1 MFDSNPDNRK
11 KLMNKSHHTIL
22 YRYKIVNIS
31 LIFHA
36 IFRLPDINR
45 SCQILHSRESLLN
58 KLYLFHLMEKEA
70 MISIFDR
77 TIEAH
82 NPEIGCNSLEK
93 I

>member
-11 KLMNKSHHTIL
+11 KLMNKSHQYNSIFL
-22 YRYKIVNIS
+22 IS
-31 LIFHA
+31 LFFHV